1 MNKKTCIVA
10 SVILASFLMSYI
22 DGIIAPS
29 YICRS
34 CIKILMFLGI
44 PMLYLC
50 IYKEDQSKVKTLF
63 TFEKKYFLL
72 SLGLGMSVFLIVML
86 GYVLFKNYI
95 DFNSIVSSLTG
106 GIGVNAANFL
116 YVAIY
121 ISFINSLLE
130 EIFFRGFS
138 FMLLKETSSKV
149 FAYVFSSALFSFYH
163 VGMTIGWFHPLVY
176 ILALLG
182 LFVGG
187 CIFDCLNEKC
197 NSIYPSW
204 LVHMFANFAINTI
217 GFMLFGLL

>member
-1 MNKKTCIVA
+1 MNKKTCIVV

-22 DGIIAPS
+22 DGIIVPS

-50 IYKEDQSKVKTLF
+50 IYKEDRDKVKTLF
-63 TFEKKYFLL
+63 TFEKKYLL
-72 SLGLGMSVFLIVML
+72 FSLGLGMSVFLIVIL
-86 GYVLFKNYI
+86 GYFLFKNYI

-106 GIGVNAANFL
+106 GIGVNAANFI

-121 ISFINSLLE
+121 IYFINSLLE